1 MKKVSNPA
9 LQVSLTAPLA
19 LRSMLHTRICNFLCV
34 HSSHHHLQYAISFR
48 YLSSVIPPDLQ
59 GCTRHSCF
67 TRIKLF
73 LGKGKKTS
81 KYQTGG
87 PYSPPSLSTSLLVA
101 LGRRSSAQAN
111 GSMHILCYLTPDP
124 DSSRTECW
132 GMLQAVHTEPVIPL
146 NVLYAF
152 YCGLFN
158 IMMHLQSG
166 VPVFFL
172 YNLQWFPEWLHKGCT
187 LLL

>member
-111 GSMHILCYLTPDP
+111 GSMHILCHPTPDP
-124 DSSRTECW
+124 DR
-132 GMLQAVHTEPVIPL
+132 MLRHAAGSAHRACHSPKCII
-146 NVLYAF
+146 
-152 YCGLFN
+152 C
-158 IMMHLQSG
+158 
-166 VPVFFL
+166 
-172 YNLQWFPEWLHKGCT
+172 
-187 LLL
+187 LLLWVIQHHDAPSVRRSCIFFYITCSDSLNDFTKAVPYCFR